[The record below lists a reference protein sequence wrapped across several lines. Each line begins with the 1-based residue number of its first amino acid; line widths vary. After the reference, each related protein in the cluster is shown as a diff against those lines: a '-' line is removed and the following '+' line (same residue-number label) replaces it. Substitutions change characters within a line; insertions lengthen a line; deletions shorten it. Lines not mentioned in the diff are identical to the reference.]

1 MKDFKKLFKH
11 LIPFTVHDPQT
22 TRTPFA
28 PSKGTLT
35 IELFWSSAPNTCR
48 NFAALAER
56 KYYDNTV
63 IHRIVK
69 DRILQAGDP
78 TGTGRGGESIYG
90 GYFADEIDSELKHLP
105 GMVASANAGPNM
117 NKSQFYITL
126 ATCQTLDKKS
136 TIFGKVIPPGLE
148 ILKRFNSVKTDK
160 RNCPLESC
168 KIVRAQVRES
178 LTGQAESA
186 ENPDDESDDDDSL
199 GKDAERNN
207 LGSYFIS

>member
-1 MKDFKKLFKH
+1 MHFSASFFRIFSNESTCQHTD
-11 LIPFTVHDPQT
+11 Q
-22 TRTPFA
+22 
-28 PSKGTLT
+28 SKGKLT
-35 IELFWSSAPNTCR
+35 IELLWSSAPNTCR

-56 KYYDNTV
+56 KYYDDTP

-90 GYFADEIDSELKHLP
+90 GYFADEIDPNLNHLP

-117 NKSQFYITL
+117 NKSQFYLTL
-126 ATCQTLDKKS
+126 ATCQSLDRKS
-136 TIFGKVIPPGLE
+136 TIFGKVIAGLE

-160 RNCPLESC
+160 HNRPLESC

-178 LTGQAESA
+178 LVGGQAEGGETA
-186 ENPDDESDDDDSL
+186 ENEESDDEDSL
-199 GKDAERNN
+199 GKNSAPS
-207 LGSYFIS
+207 GSYFIS

>member
-1 MKDFKKLFKH
+1 M
-11 LIPFTVHDPQT
+11 
-22 TRTPFA
+22 
-28 PSKGTLT
+28 
-35 IELFWSSAPNTCR
+35 IELLWSNAPNTCR

-56 KYYDNTV
+56 KYYDDTV

-90 GYFADEIDSELKHLP
+90 GYFADEIDPNLNHVP

-136 TIFGKVIPPGLE
+136 TIFGRVVAGMDV
-148 ILKRFNSVKTDK
+148 LKRFNAVKTDK
-160 RNCPLESC
+160 HNYPLEKC
-168 KIVRAQVRES
+168 KIVRAQVRER
-178 LTGQAESA
+178 LAGQAESEEQA
-186 ENPDDESDDDDSL
+186 EEDESDDEDRLDKNS
-199 GKDAERNN
+199 GQT